1 MRHYLAK
8 MLPGPILTV
17 STRVSRY
24 QVQSKTSLHLTSH
37 LTWLLALSPRAWHLP
52 FRPETEYAVFRVV
65 GGKTLFPLNP
75 LPTPGNP
82 DFSRSG
88 KTAAEFAQEPSQ
100 FARMAPGPSRRRGRP
115 APPTPRMAHC
125 RSSFLALCECVATWL
140 AKCQGQGA
148 RGCGDR
154 CQVHVCM

>member
-65 GGKTLFPLNP
+65 GGKTLPE
-75 LPTPGNP
+75 
-82 DFSRSG
+82 R
-88 KTAAEFAQEPSQ
+88 AAAQAVPV
-100 FARMAPGPSRRRGRP
+100 PVVNV
-115 APPTPRMAHC
+115 
-125 RSSFLALCECVATWL
+125 FLYTR
-140 AKCQGQGA
+140 K
-148 RGCGDR
+148 
-154 CQVHVCM
+154 